1 MSLIPGDPVAQSL
14 VQQNMLQREF
24 QDGLLPSFLYRA
36 EVAASEE
43 WTGQAGDTKTFTGTG
58 FMDIDTTPKD
68 PRVDPTPKE
77 YPFEQWSATLNDWK
91 DTADVQMTQS
101 YNSIQSLYLEKA
113 KKLGINAGATLN
125 RIIRQRLFNPAQAG
139 WTVANT
145 AQSATTTLRVER
157 LNGFTTARRPDLPA
171 GSPVRYDPVS
181 AANPLQITIQTS
193 ATTTVTRNVTGF
205 VSDFFILGAP
215 DEFGPGT
222 LTLDAAVTVAD
233 RAAVIASN
241 ATWLWR
247 AGTGYDPQFGK
258 IDQITSANLLRF
270 NDIQAAVA
278 NFNIENVQPHADG
291 FFHMHI
297 SPISE
302 RQLFGDV
309 AFQRLETSRGLN
321 DNPYLRNVIS
331 TTMGCV
337 FIRNNENPIPQNVA
351 NGRAASYANFYAN
364 PGTTPTDA
372 LGFELWNTGNPT
384 TGRVVQRALLV
395 GEGFLKEYL
404 QKQAGYVTDAGVM
417 GIVVDP
423 DGQVSNNGVVIRMRG
438 VNMYIRAA
446 QNRTMDQVSMTWRC
460 IGDWVGR
467 PDGTTGGPAKTKRV
481 ASIEHATG
489 LT

>member
-247 AGTGYDPQFGK
+247 AAPATTRSSARSTRSPRRTCCGSTTSRRRWRTSTSRTCSRTPMGSSTC
-258 IDQITSANLLRF
+258 TSARSAS
-270 NDIQAAVA
+270 DSCSAMWPSSAWR
-278 NFNIENVQPHADG
+278 P
-291 FFHMHI
+291 
-297 SPISE
+297 
-302 RQLFGDV
+302 
-309 AFQRLETSRGLN
+309 RGA
-321 DNPYLRNVIS
+321 S
-331 TTMGCV
+331 TTTRTC
-337 FIRNNENPIPQNVA
+337 
-351 NGRAASYANFYAN
+351 
-364 PGTTPTDA
+364 GT
-372 LGFELWNTGNPT
+372 
-384 TGRVVQRALLV
+384 
-395 GEGFLKEYL
+395 
-404 QKQAGYVTDAGVM
+404 
-417 GIVVDP
+417 
-423 DGQVSNNGVVIRMRG
+423 
-438 VNMYIRAA
+438 
-446 QNRTMDQVSMTWRC
+446 
-460 IGDWVGR
+460 
-467 PDGTTGGPAKTKRV
+467 
-481 ASIEHATG
+481 
-489 LT
+489 